1 MKRIRRPRDTKEI
14 VAFWWEI
21 YRALV
26 MNSRLLG
33 GVGGE
38 DIKDVFKD
46 KRKTFYEPWG
56 DVTNETKFEAW
67 WKLHRDM
74 FIEKAAIQEVPNEMI
89 TRSST
94 RLYVSINLK
103 KPHSKLTSKLT
114 DWIVERQTKQGLLQ
128 DGKLKSKRE
137 VRFRYNERTQI
148 HLPTFRELHRFFM
161 HVYLPELYP
170 PGGQGGDQ
178 EMIGMNLWKKA
189 LQHYRGKQKPKYL
202 RLGNN
207 LTPEQKASVLRTL
220 RRYVVRLDDMCRH
233 VAYGQFP

>member
-74 FIEKAAIQEVPNEMI
+74 FIEEAAIQEVPQRNDY
-89 TRSST
+89 S
-94 RLYVSINLK
+94 VF
-103 KPHSKLTSKLT
+103 HSPVCVDQSQEATLET
-114 DWIVERQTKQGLLQ
+114 DI
-128 DGKLKSKRE
+128 
-137 VRFRYNERTQI
+137 
-148 HLPTFRELHRFFM
+148 
-161 HVYLPELYP
+161 
-170 PGGQGGDQ
+170 
-178 EMIGMNLWKKA
+178 
-189 LQHYRGKQKPKYL
+189 
-202 RLGNN
+202 
-207 LTPEQKASVLRTL
+207 
-220 RRYVVRLDDMCRH
+220 
-233 VAYGQFP
+233 